1 MTFLYKFNK
10 NGTTAEGYVQADSE
24 ADAQAKVDAKFPEG
38 SKTKV
43 LGIEQVYVATTRNS
57 RMSAFKGRPL
67 AAACQGLK
75 ASDALKVVEFSP
87 KKAAVIIKKTI
98 MSAVANAKNNNGI
111 ADAAEMT
118 VKLCVL
124 DESVRMRRYWPT
136 ARGSAHPIA
145 RRLCPCRVVLAEGGA
160 KKSKKGAK

>member
-1 MTFLYKFNK
+1 MEVI
-10 NGTTAEGYVQADSE
+10 A
-24 ADAQAKVDAKFPEG
+24 
-38 SKTKV
+38 
-43 LGIEQVYVATTRNS
+43 ITRNQ

-67 AAACQGLK
+67 CRTCQGLK
-75 ASDALKVVEFSP
+75 AADALKIVEFSP

-111 ADAAEMT
+111 QDAANLT

-145 RRLCPCRVVLAEGGA
+145 RRMCHCKVVLTDDA
-160 KKSKKGAK
+160 KKEAK

>member
-1 MTFLYKFNK
+1 MEII
-10 NGTTAEGYVQADSE
+10 A
-24 ADAQAKVDAKFPEG
+24 
-38 SKTKV
+38 
-43 LGIEQVYVATTRNS
+43 ITRNQ

-67 AAACQGLK
+67 ACSCQGLK
-75 ASDALKVVEFSP
+75 AAEALKLVEFSP

-98 MSAVANAKNNNGI
+98 LSAIANAKHNNNVENA
-111 ADAAEMT
+111 ADLK

-145 RRLCPCRVVLAEGGA
+145 RRMCHCKVVLTDEVKEA
-160 KKSKKGAK
+160 K